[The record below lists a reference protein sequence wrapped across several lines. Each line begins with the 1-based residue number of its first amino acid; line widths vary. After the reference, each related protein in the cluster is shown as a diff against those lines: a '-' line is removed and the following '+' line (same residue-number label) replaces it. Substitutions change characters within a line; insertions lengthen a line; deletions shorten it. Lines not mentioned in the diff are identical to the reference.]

1 MNIKRLVEEAIGK
14 MDDQAKN
21 IRDVRATFEKQEEI
35 IKTQREVI
43 LGLIENI
50 KEIVSGDVEY
60 NG

>member
-1 MNIKRLVEEAIGK
+1 LNIKRLVEEAIGK